1 VKTIEMTKTRV
12 MRDQDGGTIE
22 PGRYVWQGPHT
33 DPVFDFRDCRD
44 LVIEGVD
51 VVVESPCS
59 SVFWMRRTRTGPGVV
74 PNTNHVFRD
83 VRIFGNRKAWVGVHV
98 GGLDENGEHVLAER
112 VSVYGCTAAA
122 FLFTGQQSKEHLLT
136 HVRIE
141 SCEAG
146 IVADSGFQLIG
157 GCIAVARVGVRLN
170 RVGDPVTITGTG
182 FEACGRLM
190 ETSGPAT
197 DAQPITLT
205 GVRYAAD
212 QLHEDGAMIL
222 LRHAGPL
229 TLIGGTYGDGAQR
242 VPQIECCGIGEQSV
256 TTIGVKRGAYGS
268 DAVPF
273 VRSMPGVR
281 LSLDERGTTCE
292 RAQGADE
299 HTSIRSSAA

>member
-1 VKTIEMTKTRV
+1 MTETRV
-12 MRDQDGGTIE
+12 LRDQDGGRIA

-33 DPVFDFRDCRD
+33 DPVFDIRDSRD
-44 LVIEGVD
+44 IVIEGVD

-59 SVFWMRRTRTGPGVV
+59 SVFYCRRTRSGAGVI
-74 PNTNHVFRD
+74 PNTNHVWRD
-83 VRIFGNRKAWVGVHV
+83 VRIYGNRLAWFGFHV
-98 GGLDENGEHVLAER
+98 GGLDENGEHMLFER
-112 VSVYGCTAAA
+112 VSVYGCTASA
-122 FLFTGQQSKEHLLT
+122 FLFEGQQSKEHMLT
-136 HVRIE
+136 HCRIE
-141 SCEAG
+141 SCNTG
-146 IVADSGFQLIG
+146 IVASSGFQMIG
-157 GCIAVARVGVRLN
+157 GCIAVARAGVYLS

-182 FEACGRLM
+182 FEACGRLL

-197 DAQPITLT
+197 DAQPVTLS

-212 QLHEDGAMIL
+212 QLHEDGAAIL

-256 TTIGVKRGAYGS
+256 TAIGVKRGAYGS

-273 VRSMPGVR
+273 VRTMPGVR
-281 LSLDERGTTCE
+281 LALDERGTTCE

-299 HTSIRSSAA
+299 HTSVRPAA